1 MRVTLR
7 IQQLLFLLL
16 PLIIS
21 CKQNS
26 IQKEKKET
34 ISIENTQKSDDD
46 KRTAEMQEY
55 DSLVTQIPNRV
66 LLDTLLEKLTRQQNV
81 KVISDAGDSFKIKIA
96 NNENTVFYGGK
107 KKIAFRDYKVTCYN
121 DKKYICNDFGFN
133 SYNYLDNAQI
143 IEVCGRKFLYADIGF
158 PCNGIGCGNRLTMIY
173 DLKEKKPTFTGN
185 FRLPFDKFLLSDF
198 NNDGVPELLVTATTR
213 SYKIIR
219 DDIPEYQMK
228 LLVYTYRKGQFILD
242 KNNFIDLNV
251 IGDNHSSFDI
261 TYSIEKSCWYIQS
274 EKQ

>member
-1 MRVTLR
+1 MKKYIFIKIL
-7 IQQLLFLLL
+7 QLLFLLL
-16 PLIIS
+16 FLIIS

-26 IQKEKKET
+26 IQKGKKET
-34 ISIENTQKSDDD
+34 IPIESAQKSDDD
-46 KRTAEMQEY
+46 EWAVQRRQY
-55 DSLVTQIPNRV
+55 DSLIAQIPNRV

-96 NNENTVFYGGK
+96 NNGNTVFYDGK
-107 KKIAFRDYKVTCYN
+107 KKIAFRDYKVTCYD

-133 SYNYLDNAQI
+133 SYNNLDSPKI
-143 IEVCGRKFLYADIGF
+143 IEVCGKKFLYADVEF
-158 PCNGIGCGNRLTMIY
+158 PCNGMGCGNRLTMIY

-198 NNDGVPELLVTATTR
+198 NDDGVPDLLVTATTR

-219 DDIPEYQMK
+219 DDIPEFQMK

-251 IGDNHSSFDI
+251 IGDDNSFDKA
-261 TYSIEKSCWYIQS
+261 YYVEKNCWFKM
-274 EKQ
+274 E